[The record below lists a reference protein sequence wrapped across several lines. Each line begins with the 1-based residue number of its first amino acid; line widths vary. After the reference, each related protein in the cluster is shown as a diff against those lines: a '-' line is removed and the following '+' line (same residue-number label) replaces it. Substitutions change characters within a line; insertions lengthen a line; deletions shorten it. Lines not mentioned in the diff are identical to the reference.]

1 MIYGMQVAKDIK
13 LSNITRA
20 LHELIPLIKTEDRL
34 SRNLDDEEFKEI
46 CRLRSAK
53 VAEDMVIDP
62 GGNPANL
69 FNNNPPHYFSLRPES
84 ESVNY
89 LDIAVEYA
97 GYVYVL
103 SCGVSTGIYTF
114 ITRTGRGFATLRM

>member
-13 LSNITRA
+13 LSNITRV
-20 LHELIPLIKTEDRL
+20 LLELIPLIKTEDRF

-53 VAEDMVIDP
+53 VAEDMVIAIDP
-62 GGNPANL
+62 GGNRVNL
-69 FNNNPPHYFSLRPES
+69 FNNNAPHYFSLRPES

-89 LDIAVEYA
+89 LDIAVEDA
-97 GYVYVL
+97 GLQTV
-103 SCGVSTGIYTF
+103 I
-114 ITRTGRGFATLRM
+114 I